1 MKLIDIIKEIAEEKA
16 KGLWHNIRAKR
27 AKGKAPAKKGSKAYK
42 SAVKAAKEINKNK
55 QSWQKL
61 KVQAQV

>member
-1 MKLIDIIKEIAEEKA
+1 MKLIDIIKELAEEKA

-27 AKGKAPAKKGSKAYK
+27 ARGAAPAKKGSKAYK

-55 QSWQKL
+55 
-61 KVQAQV
+61 